1 MMRCSKERGEIVVLL
16 YFMDGVKY
24 DMMEKYMPF
33 LASLNT
39 KPLMSDFGYSCACHA
54 TMYTSRYIEEH
65 KTWFIWKLGDNS
77 PYKWIN
83 CLPGLKYLNFF
94 PLKLVLG
101 KVTRKLSHNTSYSGV
116 SCLVNLPLKYWPLF
130 EPCDDVMWNDPKW
143 KSEIPNLFT
152 IMNDKKVKN
161 RVIALHRGT
170 KADDAFKEEC
180 QVDYQNDEFVY
191 FFIGYTDNI
200 MHAYGENGKEAQEYL
215 RKVDAFIQQTYEKAK
230 ACHDDVTVIAYSD
243 HGHIDLEEP
252 YIDINTYFQLE
263 GLKVNNYIHLIESN
277 YARFWFRNDQER
289 KEVKGV
295 IDEMVRQGLGFVLDD
310 EYQKKYHLR
319 VDPKEHGELIFY
331 LAAPHEFTKTI
342 WGFGHSVK
350 SGHGFEPTLPKHY
363 GIFCSNKPL
372 AKDRDFAYLTDV
384 LPTVMVQTGID
395 RTGYKL
401 RGQNIVNTEKA
412 D

>member
-1 MMRCSKERGEIVVLL
+1 MVLL

-65 KTWFIWKLGDNS
+65 KTWFIWKRGDNS

-83 CLPGLKYLNFF
+83 YVPGLKYLNFL

-101 KVTRKLSHNTSYSGV
+101 KITRKLSHNTSYSGV
-116 SCLVNLPLKYWPLF
+116 SCLVNLPLKYWSLF

-152 IMNDKKVKN
+152 IMNDKKVN
-161 RVIALHRGT
+161 NQVIALHRGT
-170 KADDAFKEEC
+170 KADDAVKEEC

-230 ACHDDVTVIAYSD
+230 TCHDDVTVIAYSD
-243 HGHIDLEEP
+243 HGHIDLDEP
-252 YIDINTYFQLE
+252 YIDINTYFKPE
-263 GLKVNNYIHLIESN
+263 GLKVNNYVHLIESN

-295 IDEMVRQGLGFVLDD
+295 IDKMVSQGLGFVLDD

-395 RTGYKL
+395 RTGYTL